1 MSGYGAYFLKR
12 LAQFALVVFIG
23 INLTFFI
30 THLTPIDPVEQ
41 TISAL
46 TAFSGT
52 SPEAIE
58 MMRQSLQ
65 ELYGLKGSLFEQY
78 ITFWRRILV
87 ADFGPSLSAFP
98 TPVSS
103 LIARALPWT
112 LGPASSSRRWSP
124 GRSAICSEASPATT
138 ATTAR

>member
-1 MSGYGAYFLKR
+1 MSAAAECGRAVRSTIEGKAGSVSGYGAYFLKR

-46 TAFSGT
+46 TAFSAT

-58 MMRQSLQ
+58 MMRESLQ
-65 ELYGLKGSLFEQY
+65 ELYGLKGF
-78 ITFWRRILV
+78 
-87 ADFGPSLSAFP
+87 
-98 TPVSS
+98 
-103 LIARALPWT
+103 
-112 LGPASSSRRWSP
+112 
-124 GRSAICSEASPATT
+124 
-138 ATTAR
+138 